1 MKCPF
6 CNSVQGSNSSR
17 HFKLQLNVT
26 SQTTRRSDAKLQLSR
41 TGTAVISSQ
50 LTSSRSIT
58 ASKYKERATA
68 ITSSTPRQLMGTTKV
83 IATNSVQVSEVKITS
98 TSLWPS
104 VTKQHHLTPILMR
117 SPTTQHVSLSSII
130 PPRSSPTSTGKS
142 WLIYSSVR
150 GKFYK

>member
-1 MKCPF
+1 MKCHF
-6 CNSVQGSNSSR
+6 CNSVQGSDSSR

-26 SQTTRRSDAKLQLSR
+26 SQITRRSDAKLQLSR

-58 ASKYKERATA
+58 ASKEKERATA
-68 ITSSTPRQLMGTTKV
+68 ITSSTPRQLIGTTKV

-104 VTKQHHLTPILMR
+104 VTKQHHLTPTLMR

-130 PPRSSPTSTGKS
+130 PPRSSVTATGKS

-150 GKFYK
+150 GKFCK